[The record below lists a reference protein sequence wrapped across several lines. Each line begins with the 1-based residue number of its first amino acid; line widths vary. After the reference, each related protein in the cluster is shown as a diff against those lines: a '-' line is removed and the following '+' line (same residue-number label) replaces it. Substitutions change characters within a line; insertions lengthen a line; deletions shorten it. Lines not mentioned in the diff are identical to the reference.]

1 MTKGRKTGG
10 RDFEPGW
17 KGGPGQP
24 PIPPELKAARRLNK
38 VEFELMANRYIFAT
52 EGQLLEA
59 KMNAETPALEKV
71 LVNVLLA
78 AIENGDQTKGE
89 WFLQRLL
96 GKVKDE
102 VEVSVVKPFIITRLN
117 GDTIEL
123 GSKPDKKDK
132 E

>member
-1 MTKGRKTGG
+1 
-10 RDFEPGW
+10 
-17 KGGPGQP
+17 
-24 PIPPELKAARRLNK
+24 
-38 VEFELMANRYIFAT
+38 MANRYIFAT